1 MSGLNQFQAQHVEST
16 FAHVDRLLST
26 VEALSRPNTSP
37 FARERSDVSPEEA
50 RFITAFVQQMRMRMI
65 AALDRLGLPRPVPRV
80 SARHSADVT
89 LRFAEIALA
98 DLSTSSLRGYG
109 EVDSEAGAEVSA
121 LAADVRE
128 LIERGRA
135 LFHEE
140 ENGGLAAR
148 IAALPGAFGEAL
160 RALERFSTDHALADV
175 RPLIA
180 EAAERV
186 AGETFDVGMFGRVSA
201 GKSSLINALV
211 GTDVLPV
218 GATPVTAVPLRLHHG
233 ELGAIV
239 NFEDGTAR
247 AIAVGDIADYATE
260 ERNPGNRARVRALE
274 IAVPTVPPGL
284 RFLDT
289 PGIGSLSASAPAQAF
304 AWLPRSDLGLVLIA
318 AGTAVGTD
326 DLALVSGFVHA
337 GIDCQVLI
345 SKSDLLKGDD
355 IARTVSYVQRE
366 LAAVL
371 GDARAIPIHAVSTD
385 PAAVSSLIA
394 FRITVLEPLA
404 AGHAAALHDALCAR
418 LHRLVAITRRT
429 LAESVDTTGVPAR
442 QGEAADDTRD
452 TTRDTTRNT
461 MLRRRVRREAAHVAI
476 RTRTDALA
484 DDTTRVI
491 EAAASAVADVW
502 SEHDDGTA
510 AAAAARATIIRVT
523 GVALDDVRKAV
534 DDIHESGAITAT
546 TDALAGRRL
555 PPVFDAAFLDKLPD
569 LAPPRFLSAPRRVI
583 AERRLT
589 QIRPALEVDLT
600 RYAAR
605 LYAWG
610 EQALKEA
617 EDAGADK
624 SNSPQGATDPT
635 NTTGTTGPEADALA
649 RIDLLIDTPIQASE
663 AARVRL

>member
-16 FAHVDRLLST
+16 FAHVDRLLGT

-109 EVDSEAGAEVSA
+109 TVDPEAGAEVTA
-121 LAADVRE
+121 LAADVCE

-148 IAALPGAFGEAL
+148 IAALPGPFGEAL
-160 RALERFSTDHALADV
+160 RALERFSADHALADV

-186 AGETFDVGMFGRVSA
+186 AGETFDVGVFGRVSA
-201 GKSSLINALV
+201 GKSSLINALI

-247 AIAVGDIADYATE
+247 AIAVSEIADYATE

-274 IAVPTVPPGL
+274 IAAPTVPSGL

-304 AWLPRSDLGLVLIA
+304 AWLPRCDLGLVLMA

-337 GIDCQVLI
+337 GIDCRVLI
-345 SKSDLLKGDD
+345 SKSDLLKGDE
-355 IARTVSYVQRE
+355 IARTISYVQRE

-371 GDARAIPIHAVSTD
+371 GDARAIPVHTVSAD
-385 PAAVSSLIA
+385 LAAVSSLIA
-394 FRITVLEPLA
+394 FRATVLEPLA
-404 AGHAAALHDALCAR
+404 AGHAAALHDALRAR
-418 LHRLVAITRRT
+418 LHRLVAITRRA
-429 LAESVDTTGVPAR
+429 LAESVDTAEVPA
-442 QGEAADDTRD
+442 QGEAANDTRD
-452 TTRDTTRNT
+452 TTRDV
-461 MLRRRVRREAAHVAI
+461 MLRRRVRGEAAHVAT
-476 RTRTDALA
+476 RARTDALA
-484 DDTTRVI
+484 DDTTRVL
-491 EAAASAVADVW
+491 EAAAGAVAGVW
-502 SEHDDGTA
+502 SEHGDGTA

-523 GVALDDVRKAV
+523 GAALDDVRKAI
-534 DDIHESGAITAT
+534 DDIHESGVPSAT
-546 TDALAGRRL
+546 TDALAGKRL

-569 LAPPRFLSAPRRVI
+569 LSPPRFLSAPRRVV
-583 AERRLT
+583 AERRLA
-589 QIRPALEVDLT
+589 QIRPALETDLA

-610 EQALKEA
+610 EQALKQA

-624 SNSPQGATDPT
+624 SHVPQDAIGST
-635 NTTGTTGPEADALA
+635 NTTDSTDPEADALA
-649 RIDLLIDTPIQASE
+649 RIDSLIDTPIQASE